1 MRPITPCNIGKL
13 HLHLRQR
20 SPNLLAIPYPLL
32 HLISQERNRSAASP
46 FLKNIILTP
55 HTHTFCWMLERDG
68 IDVATG
74 CGCTPTDVSGARSNG
89 LYFVAAFPFHTTCSL
104 FLFLCLSNHE
114 SSCFLFFIYHV
125 RAGDGECNCSSKH
138 DISLSN
144 PCVPFHM
151 CVRVCSCVFLFA
163 LLYLPEK
170 QTGFLLLSLRDGHGW
185 GRGGDV
191 M

>member
-32 HLISQERNRSAASP
+32 HLISQERNRSAASH

-55 HTHTFCWMLERDG
+55 HTLTFCWMLERDG

-114 SSCFLFFIYHV
+114 SSCFLFLYIMSGLV
-125 RAGDGECNCSSKH
+125 TGNVTAVAST
-138 DISLSN
+138 ISHFQTR
-144 PCVPFHM
+144 VPFHM
-151 CVRVCSCVFLFA
+151 CVCMFFLCVVILA
-163 LLYLPEK
+163 
-170 QTGFLLLSLRDGHGW
+170 
-185 GRGGDV
+185 
-191 M
+191 